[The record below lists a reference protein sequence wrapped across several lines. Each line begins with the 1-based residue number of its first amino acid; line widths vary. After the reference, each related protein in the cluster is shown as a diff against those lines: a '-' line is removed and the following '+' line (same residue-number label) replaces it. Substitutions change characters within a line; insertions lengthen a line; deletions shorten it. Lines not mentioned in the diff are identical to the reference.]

1 MTTVDRTYGDWYL
14 TSISGNIFIEAAGGA
29 GTTSIFGNLV
39 VIGSQTNIG
48 SVNTYITDNII
59 TLSANVTTGLPV
71 LDAGIEVRR
80 GVEPTVSFRWNEAV
94 DRWQITTDGIYWGN
108 IMVRVK
114 DDPDPHLGGNLY
126 TDGYTITSSPGENL
140 IFVPGESIEI
150 RHSANIAP
158 EVIGATILASRPPS
172 YGHAGLYV
180 TNSISQN
187 EELITKRKSIIY
199 SLVL

>member
-1 MTTVDRTYGDWYL
+1 MTTVDRTRGDWYL
-14 TSISGNIFIEAAGGA
+14 KSINGNIFIEAAGGA

-39 VIGSQTNIG
+39 VLGSQTNIG
-48 SVNTYITDNII
+48 SVNTFITDNII

-80 GVEPTVSFRWNEAV
+80 GVLPTVGIRWNEAI
-94 DRWQITTDGIYWGN
+94 DRWQITTDGSFWGN
-108 IMVRVK
+108 LMIRVK

-126 TDGYTITSSPGENL
+126 TDGYTITSSPGENI
-140 IFVPGESIEI
+140 IFAPAESVEI
-150 RHSANIAP
+150 RHSSNIATR
-158 EVIGATILASRPPS
+158 VDAATIVAARPAGA
-172 YGHAGLYV
+172 GHAGLYV
-180 TNSISQN
+180 TNLKSDN